1 MLTGDWGLKS
11 VKLGNVKDYL
21 SLVRRLAAKT
31 GGEVNHHIKSITTS
45 LSGSGMSGPYPTS
58 GDTVRK
64 IAASAFID
72 AIEMLAIIEVLEAGN
87 VKATPALNEAG
98 AGRAAEHIK
107 RALFTRLHF
116 LVARAYSKSRDGDL
130 HARRAFDLLKSHAV
144 AKDMQNPGDLA
155 EASQFWAKCCGD
167 HRLERFLHF
176 RDKFL
181 AHLGEPDPKQ
191 GIPTYGE
198 VFAIAGQTAQALEK
212 LAHVTGVVG
221 LSLESQIPAHKE
233 SAEKFW
239 APWVKEEKV

>member
-1 MLTGDWGLKS
+1 
-11 VKLGNVKDYL
+11 
-21 SLVRRLAAKT
+21 
-31 GGEVNHHIKSITTS
+31 
-45 LSGSGMSGPYPTS
+45 MSGGSFPTS
-58 GDTVRK
+58 ADTVKK
-64 IAASAFID
+64 IAASGFTD

-87 VKATPALNEAG
+87 VGATPALNAAG
-98 AGRAAEHIK
+98 AGRAAGHIQ

-144 AKDMQNPGDLA
+144 AKEMQNPGDLA
-155 EASQFWAKCCGD
+155 EARQFWVKCCGD
-167 HRLERFLHF
+167 HRLQRFLHF

-181 AHLGEPDPKQ
+181 AHLGEPEPGQD
-191 GIPTYGE
+191 IPTYGE
-198 VFAIAGQTAQALEK
+198 VFAIARQTATALEK

-239 APWVKEEKV
+239 EPWVKGEKK